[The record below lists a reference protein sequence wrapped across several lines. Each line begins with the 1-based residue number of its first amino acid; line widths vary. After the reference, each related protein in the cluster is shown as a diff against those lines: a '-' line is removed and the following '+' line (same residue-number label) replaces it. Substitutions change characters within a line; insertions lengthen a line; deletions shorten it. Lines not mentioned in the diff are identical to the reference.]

1 MVDRRPQ
8 LKGEAHLGIDG
19 ALPPAAAALRV
30 ATTTAGSADCIAVT
44 LDIVAKW
51 WERAVF
57 YEIYVRSFADGD
69 GDGIG
74 DLQGVRDRL
83 PYLAE
88 LGVDAL
94 WLTPFYRSP
103 MADGGYDVADPFA
116 VDPLFGDLATFDALV
131 HEAHALDLKVT
142 IDVVPNHTSDRHR
155 DFEAALYDRPGS
167 PARER
172 YMFRPG
178 NADGGPPNNWRSVFG
193 GAAWTRELRH
203 GEWYLHLF
211 APEQPDLNWRNPAV
225 GDEYERILRFWLDR
239 GVDGFR
245 IDVAHGLVKD
255 AALRDNPGTER
266 EGAFGVGAEERF
278 AYDQPEVHD
287 IYRRWRGILDS
298 YDSDRVATGEVWLR
312 DAEALARYVRPD
324 ELDLAFNFRYLSAAW
339 NADAIR
345 ATIDTEFEVLPA
357 GTPATWV
364 LSNHDV
370 VRHRTRFGSL
380 ERARAAT
387 LLMLALPGVCYLY
400 TGEELGLPEADVP
413 VAAIQDPQWF
423 RSGGTHPSR
432 DGARVP
438 IPWSGDRPPYGF
450 SPEGVATWL
459 PQPGDWAGL
468 TAAAQDGRPEST
480 LELYRSALALR
491 RSDPALAGDD
501 FRWLPSPEGV
511 LRLERTAGAAR
522 LECWVNVTSDPV
534 LLPAGDV
541 LVRSSPAPE
550 GGGLAPDGG
559 VWLRPS

>member
-1 MVDRRPQ
+1 M
-8 LKGEAHLGIDG
+8 
-19 ALPPAAAALRV
+19 
-30 ATTTAGSADCIAVT
+30 T
-44 LDIVAKW
+44 LNPRKW

-69 GDGIG
+69 GDGVG

-94 WLTPFYRSP
+94 WLTPFYLSP

-116 VDPLFGDLATFDALV
+116 VDPLFGDLDTFDALV
-131 HEAHALDLKVT
+131 QEAHALGLKVT
-142 IDVVPNHTSDRHR
+142 IDVVPNHSSDRHR
-155 DFEAALYDRPGS
+155 DFEAALYARPGS

-172 YMFRPG
+172 YLFRPG

-193 GAAWTRELRH
+193 GPAWTRELRT
-203 GEWYLHLF
+203 GEWFLHLF

-225 GDEYERILRFWLDR
+225 GDDYERILRFWLDR

-255 AALRDNPGTER
+255 AALRDNPGDR
-266 EGAFGVGAEERF
+266 EGDFGVGAEERY

-287 IYRRWRGILDS
+287 IYRRWRRVLDS
-298 YDSDRVATGEVWLR
+298 YDGDRVATGEVWLR

-324 ELDLAFNFRYLSAAW
+324 ELHLAFNFRYLSATW
-339 NADAIR
+339 QADAVR
-345 ATIDTEFEVLPA
+345 QTIDTEFQVLPD

-370 VRHRTRFGSL
+370 VRHRTRLGSL

-413 VAAIQDPQWF
+413 TAAIQDPQWF
-423 RSGGTHPSR
+423 RSNGTHPSR

-438 IPWSGDRPPYGF
+438 MPWSGDRPPFGF
-450 SPEGVATWL
+450 SPDGVKTWL
-459 PQPGDWAGL
+459 PQPDDWTEL
-468 TAAAQDGRPEST
+468 TVAAQTGRAEST

-491 RSDPALAGDD
+491 RTDPALDRGRLPLAALPGGSAPPRAG
-501 FRWLPSPEGV
+501 RRGSRPGV
-511 LRLERTAGAAR
+511 LDQLLRRSPSRCPPER
-522 LECWVNVTSDPV
+522 C
-534 LLPAGDV
+534 
-541 LVRSSPAPE
+541 
-550 GGGLAPDGG
+550 
-559 VWLRPS
+559 